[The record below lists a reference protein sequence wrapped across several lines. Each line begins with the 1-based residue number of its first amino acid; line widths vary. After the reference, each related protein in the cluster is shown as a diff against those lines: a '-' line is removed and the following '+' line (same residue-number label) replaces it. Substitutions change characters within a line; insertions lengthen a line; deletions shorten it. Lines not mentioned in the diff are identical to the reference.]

1 MQKIKLQKTVGNLL
15 DKFYMNG
22 NGHLEIFS
30 HPQVMRKF
38 QSIFASTDILQ
49 KTVVGCPPIFVVL
62 QISLLC
68 SISCTYLT
76 IPYICFYCKKLYFM
90 ALDSNFLNM
99 RNESDGVLQVR

>member
-38 QSIFASTDILQ
+38 QSIFASPN
-49 KTVVGCPPIFVVL
+49 G
-62 QISLLC
+62 
-68 SISCTYLT
+68 
-76 IPYICFYCKKLYFM
+76 
-90 ALDSNFLNM
+90 
-99 RNESDGVLQVR
+99 